1 MYWNNEYGGGT
12 QPADNAVGAP
22 RPLDELPKYARD
34 TTPENPWPVHLLSR
48 KWHDVIERWPT
59 VWIEGQIVEINARR
73 ATSVYITLRDSFED
87 VSISVNGFG
96 AFAQM
101 ARGFKQGDRVVVHG
115 KADLWV
121 KQTRLSLRGDDIR
134 KVGVGDLKEQI
145 DELRRKLKGEGLFDE
160 SNKVPLP
167 EFPKNIGLVCAPQAR
182 AEGDVITNVMLR
194 WPTVDFTVCHVHVQ
208 GPQCPPEVVDV
219 IQRLDADPNVDV
231 IIVARGG
238 GSFEDLIGF
247 SDERV
252 VRATAACVTP
262 IVSAI
267 GHEDDWTLIDLAADM
282 RASTPTD
289 AAKRVVP
296 DVREQQQLI
305 ANAIGTM
312 RMRIGA
318 MVDNETR
325 LVEGYANRPSLTR
338 PQTMLDPY
346 ERQIDDAVRTMRIGL
361 TRIVDDEQ
369 LRVEKLEA
377 TLRALSPQS
386 TLDRGYAVLQTADG
400 HVVDDASAVA
410 VGDDIT
416 VTLRR
421 GAIVAKATRIV
432 EA

>member
-1 MYWNNEYGGGT
+1 
-12 QPADNAVGAP
+12 
-22 RPLDELPKYARD
+22 
-34 TTPENPWPVHLLSR
+34 
-48 KWHDVIERWPT
+48 
-59 VWIEGQIVEINARR
+59 
-73 ATSVYITLRDSFED
+73 
-87 VSISVNGFG
+87 
-96 AFAQM
+96 
-101 ARGFKQGDRVVVHG
+101 
-115 KADLWV
+115 
-121 KQTRLSLRGDDIR
+121 
-134 KVGVGDLKEQI
+134 
-145 DELRRKLKGEGLFDE
+145 
-160 SNKVPLP
+160 
-167 EFPKNIGLVCAPQAR
+167 
-182 AEGDVITNVMLR
+182 
-194 WPTVDFTVCHVHVQ
+194 
-208 GPQCPPEVVDV
+208 
-219 IQRLDADPNVDV
+219 
-231 IIVARGG
+231 
-238 GSFEDLIGF
+238 
-247 SDERV
+247 
-252 VRATAACVTP
+252 
-262 IVSAI
+262 
-267 GHEDDWTLIDLAADM
+267 M
-282 RASTPTD
+282 R
-289 AAKRVVP
+289 
-296 DVREQQQLI
+296 I

-369 LRVEKLEA
+369 LRVEKLGA